1 MDNNLNLRLSFKF
14 TISGAKPYALIIEQ
28 NFSENSK
35 LGIGILMLLITR
47 YVTLLTGR

>member
-35 LGIGILMLLITR
+35 LGILMLLITR